1 VRLAREAVNQ
11 IQARGR
17 LPILCGGSGLYFKA
31 FLDGLGEAPPRD
43 DGLRARLE
51 AIPIADLLRELA
63 ERDPVTY
70 ERIDR
75 QNPRR
80 VIRAIEVIRLTGK
93 PFSAQR
99 ANWQRTPY
107 DAELTSPVFGLN
119 RSNEDLRRRIDLRVE
134 AMFRSGLVA
143 ETEALLKRGLAQNP
157 TALQALG
164 YRQVVEHLQ
173 GVRNLPQTI
182 ELVKI
187 RTRQFAKRQM
197 TWFRRQLPVKWIHL
211 EAGQSSADVIGRL
224 MCALAER

>member
-1 VRLAREAVNQ
+1 
-11 IQARGR
+11 
-17 LPILCGGSGLYFKA
+17 LYFKA
-31 FLDGLGEAPPRD
+31 FLEGLAEAPPAD
-43 DGLRARLE
+43 HALRAELE
-51 AIPIADLLRELA
+51 TVPLCDLLAELA
-63 ERDPVTY
+63 QRDPLTY

-99 ANWQRTPY
+99 APWQHATGNTQHGP
-107 DAELTSPVFGLN
+107 PIFGLT
-119 RSNEDLRRRIDLRVE
+119 RSAEDLRRRIETRVE
-134 AMFRSGLVA
+134 TMFRLGLVA

-164 YRQVVEHLQ
+164 YRQVTEYLR
-173 GVRNLPQTI
+173 GARSLEQTS

-197 TWFRRQLPVKWIHL
+197 TWFRRQLPVKWLHL
-211 EAGQSSADVIGRL
+211 EPGQSAGVVADRL
-224 MCALAER
+224 ACALVSSPMPPHSAAPDPT